1 VPSTCGGGDC
11 IFQTMYIPY
20 PIAHKT
26 KMSANIPASSN
37 PKPADVSPA
46 IPASQLCAGGGAL
59 NPAAEETMPP
69 APSPL
74 PTGEKRYHLYVASY
88 AAWDTDQKFRALSN
102 FLNEYANDAP
112 PSTAFVSHAVCNY
125 PKYPLVSRRLLKSD
139 GFYLGNLVVCSK
151 DQEAIEQSRY
161 AVYEVVPCA
170 ALRNAIYNR
179 YFVLN

>member
-1 VPSTCGGGDC
+1 
-11 IFQTMYIPY
+11 
-20 PIAHKT
+20 
-26 KMSANIPASSN
+26 MSSNIPASSN
-37 PKPADVSPA
+37 SQPAHVSPA
-46 IPASQLCAGGGAL
+46 IPASQPCAGGGAVAP

-74 PTGEKRYHLYVASY
+74 PTGEKRYHLYVTSY
-88 AAWDTDQKFRALSN
+88 EAWDTDPKFRALCN

-125 PKYPLVSRRLLKSD
+125 PKYPLVSRQLLKND

-161 AVYEVVPCA
+161 AVYEVGA

-179 YFVLN
+179 FFVLN